1 MLNKN
6 EMIEMLKKDVVPALG
21 CTEPVCVALAAA
33 EASKAVGGTVKAIK
47 LQVNPN
53 IYKNGMSVGIPG
65 FDRVGLDYAVT
76 LGALLKNPQKKLQLL
91 QDLTPE
97 ITKQTKT
104 LVEGKCVQVDIKQD
118 ERQIFVHAE
127 VTTDLG
133 TGVALIKGSHTNVVL
148 IQANGKELLKADAA
162 ASQSGNP
169 LADKLMTMK
178 ISQIVDL
185 AESATFEE
193 LAFLLDGIEMNEG
206 VAQES
211 LKNPS
216 GVGISKTLQKNM
228 NTAYLKDDL
237 LSRIMLKVASS
248 IDGRLDGCP
257 YTIMSSSGAGSKGL
271 AVILPISETA
281 KAVNASKEKTVR
293 ALALGHL
300 INTYINSYIGKL
312 SAMCACSLASA
323 TAASAA
329 MTYLLGGNAKQM
341 GFAIR
346 NMTGTITGM
355 ICDGGKVGCAMKLA
369 TTLSAGVI
377 SALLAADNAAL
388 RVSDGICAETAEDC
402 IKNIGR
408 VANPGMLATDREIL
422 NIMLE
427 KDKK

>member
-1 MLNKN
+1 MLNKC
-6 EMIEMLKKDVVPALG
+6 EMLEMLKKDVVPALG
-21 CTEPVCVALAAA
+21 CTEPVCVALSAA
-33 EASKAVGGTVKAIK
+33 EAANAVGGTVKSIK
-47 LQVNPN
+47 LTVNPN

-76 LGALLKNPQKKLQLL
+76 LGALLKNPHKKLQLL
-91 QDLTPE
+91 EDVTAE
-97 ITKQTKT
+97 ISNQTKM
-104 LVEGKCVQVDIKQD
+104 LVEGGNVAVTIDPDQ
-118 ERQIFVHAE
+118 RQIYVKAE
-127 VTTDLG
+127 IATDKG
-133 TGVALIKGSHTNVVL
+133 TGIAIIKGSHTNVVL
-148 IQANGKELLKADAA
+148 IQANGKDLVKEQEN

-178 ISQIVDL
+178 ISEIVNL
-185 AESATFEE
+185 AESASFEE
-193 LAFLLDGIEMNEG
+193 LSFLLDGIEMNEG

-216 GVGISKTLQKNM
+216 GVGISKTLQKNI

-237 LSRIMLKVASS
+237 LTRIMLKVASS
-248 IDGRLDGCP
+248 IEGRLDGCP

-281 KAVNASKEKTVR
+281 KAVNALPEKTVR

-300 INTYINSYIGKL
+300 LNTYINSYIGKL

-329 MTYLLGGNAKQM
+329 MTYLLGGNSQQI
-341 GFAIR
+341 GLAIR

-369 TTLSAGVI
+369 TSLSAGVI
-377 SALLAADNAAL
+377 SALLAVDGTAL

-408 VANPGMLATDREIL
+408 IANPGMLATDREIL

>member
-248 IDGRLDGCP
+248 IEGRLDGCP
-257 YTIMSSSGAGSKGL
+257 DTIMTSSSAGSKRMT
-271 AVILPISETA
+271 VISPITA
-281 KAVNASKEKTVR
+281 TGNAANAST
-293 ALALGHL
+293 
-300 INTYINSYIGKL
+300 
-312 SAMCACSLASA
+312 
-323 TAASAA
+323 
-329 MTYLLGGNAKQM
+329 
-341 GFAIR
+341 
-346 NMTGTITGM
+346 
-355 ICDGGKVGCAMKLA
+355 
-369 TTLSAGVI
+369 
-377 SALLAADNAAL
+377 
-388 RVSDGICAETAEDC
+388 
-402 IKNIGR
+402 
-408 VANPGMLATDREIL
+408 
-422 NIMLE
+422 
-427 KDKK
+427 